1 MSVNVIA
8 MFATDEPGAEPI
20 MDIHPDTDLHEIVT
34 EMDTLD
40 AVAGKQSITPMSAF
54 LMPEEGDE
62 EEDMDVD
69 AMWHPIPEGL
79 RTVRALSR
87 ELATEPHWRGL
98 VQELHALERCLQE
111 GEERATRFCLMIG

>member
-8 MFATDEPGAEPI
+8 MFATDEPGEEPI
-20 MDIHPDTDLHEIVT
+20 MDIHPDTDIHEMVT
-34 EMDTLD
+34 ELDTLD
-40 AVAGKQSITPMSAF
+40 AVAGKQSVTPISAF

-69 AMWHPIPEGL
+69 AMWHPIPDGL

-98 VQELHALERCLQE
+98 VDELQALERCLQE
-111 GEERATRFCLMIG
+111 GAERATRFCLMIG